1 MILLIMSDRI
11 DALDALGEQ
20 IGALAAQQ
28 SVTTHRLL
36 TLLREFDAN
45 GGAGHWDSTADW
57 LGWRIGMSPNT
68 AREHLRVAK
77 ALGEL
82 PEIDQAMG
90 EARISYS
97 QARAMTRIA
106 TPDNEGALLQMAKN
120 CSAGQLE
127 TICRRYRQARNL
139 AAMSPEERRAQS
151 YVRARTLDNGLVKID
166 AVMEPDAAAKLL
178 LAIEQARKEDV
189 SAETSE
195 ERSYPTKVE
204 GLMRVVE
211 SFHAHGAAARPHGEQ
226 AMAFVHVEPNQD
238 VSAETSPSAWTAT
251 LQDGSAVSPEAFS
264 RMACGMRFV
273 VVKKDENGRV
283 MGLSSKGRS
292 ASTQLTRAIEL
303 RDHGTCRF
311 PGCNHSIHT
320 EIHHVKH
327 RAHGG
332 ETTEE
337 NLITLC
343 DHHHSRLHDGAFSIE
358 VVDGDFA
365 FRAKHGQVIER
376 VPPRVAPAG
385 VEPID
390 GGRLQ
395 PDWYTPKPNYD
406 AAVGALA

>member
-1 MILLIMSDRI
+1 MILLTMSDRNL
-11 DALDALGEQ
+11 ALDALGEQ

-106 TPDNEGALLQMAKN
+106 TRENESALLQMAKN

-151 YVRARTLDNGLVKID
+151 YVRAKTLDNGLVRID

-211 SFHAHGAAARPHGEQ
+211 SFHAHGSAARPHGEQ
-226 AMAFVHVEPNQD
+226 AMAFVHVEPNRD
-238 VSAETSPSAWTAT
+238 VSAETSPGTAT

-273 VVKKDENGRV
+273 VVKKDEKGRV
-283 MGLSSKGRS
+283 VGLSSKGRS
-292 ASTQLTRAIEL
+292 ASTRLTRAIEL
-303 RDHGTCRF
+303 RDGGTCRF

-332 ETTEE
+332 ETTED

-343 DHHHSRLHDGAFSIE
+343 DHHHSRLHDGGFSI
-358 VVDGDFA
+358 VSADGDFV
-365 FRAKHGQVIER
+365 FRTRTGRVIER
-376 VPPRVAPAG
+376 VAPRVAPAG
-385 VEPID
+385 VEPAD
-390 GGRLQ
+390 GNRLRT
-395 PDWYTPKPNYD
+395 DWYTAQPDYD
-406 AAVGALA
+406 AAVAALP